1 MISILIN
8 ILEALLLFAFSNGI
22 YRIYNKGLSH
32 KSRGQQLRR
41 YLIASLVTMIPYYFV
56 GSYWSA
62 AMLTTLFVAVMWICT
77 YNILYDKTY
86 KKSSPDYDNRMD
98 IAFGIYLFGWLSA
111 IAILISPLGI
121 VATIAMTILEMALV
135 ILPLAQIG
143 YYLTYDTCIDHNG
156 MQVIKETNYNEI
168 IEYPKS
174 LGFWKMLLIT
184 IVILL
189 VTAGIAIGNSFI
201 ADYNIWNFDN
211 PLSIVALGAIIIFF
225 GAISRMLWKGGD
237 VWARS
242 HGLFVR
248 TGIAMLYREVKE
260 YMEGNK
266 KYKENVEKR
275 MAKISVDMSR
285 NTLPKPHT
293 IVMVIGESC
302 CRDYMSIYADQ
313 EGRETTPWQSE
324 MKKDKEHFFI
334 FKNAYSCGIQTVPSL
349 EKALTEYN
357 QYNDKSFID
366 SASIVDMAH
375 KAGYRVHWYSNQGH
389 LGSADTPVTL
399 VAETSDVAKWTNQK
413 LGKMQYDE
421 ALLDFLGEV
430 DGNVNNLLV
439 LHLKGNHFN
448 FANRYTP
455 EYAAANNLPD
465 GDDVTTY
472 RNSIHY
478 NDHILHSFYNYATKH
493 LNLAAM
499 VYFSDHA
506 AVPDKQRSIQFQNF
520 GMTRI
525 PLWIYLTD
533 TYEKARPEVK
543 AALEENK
550 AKYFTN
556 DLAYEMMCEL
566 MGITSDHYDPTNS
579 IASKEYKYTRDMLVT
594 CDGKIKIAD
603 DKQ

>member
-1 MISILIN
+1 M
-8 ILEALLLFAFSNGI
+8 
-22 YRIYNKGLSH
+22 
-32 KSRGQQLRR
+32 
-41 YLIASLVTMIPYYFV
+41 
-56 GSYWSA
+56 
-62 AMLTTLFVAVMWICT
+62 
-77 YNILYDKTY
+77 
-86 KKSSPDYDNRMD
+86 
-98 IAFGIYLFGWLSA
+98 
-111 IAILISPLGI
+111 
-121 VATIAMTILEMALV
+121 AT
-135 ILPLAQIG
+135 
-143 YYLTYDTCIDHNG
+143 
-156 MQVIKETNYNEI
+156 
-168 IEYPKS
+168 
-174 LGFWKMLLIT
+174 
-184 IVILL
+184 
-189 VTAGIAIGNSFI
+189 
-201 ADYNIWNFDN
+201 
-211 PLSIVALGAIIIFF
+211 
-225 GAISRMLWKGGD
+225 
-237 VWARS
+237 
-242 HGLFVR
+242 
-248 TGIAMLYREVKE
+248 
-260 YMEGNK
+260 
-266 KYKENVEKR
+266 
-275 MAKISVDMSR
+275 ISVDMSR
-285 NTLPKPHT
+285 NTFPKPHT

-324 MKKDKEHFFI
+324 MKKDEEHFFI

-448 FANRYTP
+448 FSNRYTP

-478 NDHILHSFYNYATKH
+478 NDHILHSFYDYATKH

>member
-62 AMLTTLFVAVMWICT
+62 AMITALFVAVMWICT

-121 VATIAMTILEMALV
+121 VATIVMTILEMALV

-211 PLSIVALGAIIIFF
+211 PLSIVALSAIIIFF

-266 KYKENVEKR
+266 KYKEKLKWLPFR
-275 MAKISVDMSR
+275 C
-285 NTLPKPHT
+285 NTNRLFTFPSTSPRKSSKASSYCIFPNFWFVHLATSEVSATRVTGVSALPR
-293 IVMVIGESC
+293 C
-302 CRDYMSIYADQ
+302 
-313 EGRETTPWQSE
+313 PWLLYQ
-324 MKKDKEHFFI
+324 
-334 FKNAYSCGIQTVPSL
+334 C
-349 EKALTEYN
+349 
-357 QYNDKSFID
+357 
-366 SASIVDMAH
+366 
-375 KAGYRVHWYSNQGH
+375 
-389 LGSADTPVTL
+389 TL
-399 VAETSDVAKWTNQK
+399 
-413 LGKMQYDE
+413 
-421 ALLDFLGEV
+421 
-430 DGNVNNLLV
+430 
-439 LHLKGNHFN
+439 
-448 FANRYTP
+448 
-455 EYAAANNLPD
+455 
-465 GDDVTTY
+465 
-472 RNSIHY
+472 
-478 NDHILHSFYNYATKH
+478 
-493 LNLAAM
+493 
-499 VYFSDHA
+499 
-506 AVPDKQRSIQFQNF
+506 
-520 GMTRI
+520 
-525 PLWIYLTD
+525 
-533 TYEKARPEVK
+533 
-543 AALEENK
+543 
-550 AKYFTN
+550 
-556 DLAYEMMCEL
+556 
-566 MGITSDHYDPTNS
+566 
-579 IASKEYKYTRDMLVT
+579 
-594 CDGKIKIAD
+594 
-603 DKQ
+603 